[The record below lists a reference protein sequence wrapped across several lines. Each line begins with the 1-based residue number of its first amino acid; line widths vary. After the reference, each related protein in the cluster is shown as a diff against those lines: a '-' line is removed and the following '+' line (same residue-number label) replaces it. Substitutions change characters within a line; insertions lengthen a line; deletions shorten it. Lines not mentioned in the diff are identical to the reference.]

1 MNPRTKF
8 SKMIAAALKE
18 SGRSSKEL
26 AEHLKI
32 TRTHLSNLRNHQMI
46 CSRKHALEI
55 FVFFRRSGIQL
66 SGMETALG
74 NYIEPLKTLLFED
87 ATFKTLASTIRASKY
102 RLVTS
107 QMRTR
112 ANNLLKELN
121 K

>member
-8 SKMIAAALKE
+8 SIMIAAALKE

-26 AEHLKI
+26 AEDLKI
-32 TRTHLSNLRNHQMI
+32 THAHLSNLRNHQMI
-46 CSRKHALEI
+46 CSRKHAVMI
-55 FVFFRRSGIQL
+55 FLFFKRSGIQL
-66 SGMETALG
+66 NGMRTALG
-74 NYIEPLKTLLFED
+74 KYIESLKTPLSED
-87 ATFKTLASTIRASKY
+87 VTFKALAVAITTNKD
-102 RLVTS
+102 RLVTP